1 MKKKCDTA
9 RRRDNVDRRRG
20 DTGEGKRGDDVSSV
34 DANLTRPKIK
44 KIYAVDSV
52 ATKWT
57 VKI

>member
-1 MKKKCDTA
+1 VTQ
-9 RRRDNVDRRRG
+9 RDGVTML
-20 DTGEGKRGDDVSSV
+20 TGGEVAPGKGKGGDDVSSV

-52 ATKWT
+52 ATKWM